1 MVLLNLVLKL
11 VDQPDRHSRTTRFG
25 QECIQL
31 IRAHQHR
38 SHQDTLVDLESD
50 EIL

>member
-1 MVLLNLVLKL
+1 MVLLNLVMRM
-11 VDQPDRHSRTTRFG
+11 VDQPDRHSRTTRLG

-31 IRAHQHR
+31 IRAPRHQ